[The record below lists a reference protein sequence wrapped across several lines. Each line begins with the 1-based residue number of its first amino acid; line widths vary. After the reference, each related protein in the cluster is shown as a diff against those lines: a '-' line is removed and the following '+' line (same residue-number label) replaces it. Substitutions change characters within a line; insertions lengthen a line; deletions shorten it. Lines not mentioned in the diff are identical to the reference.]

1 MMSQKEF
8 NLSDTFI
15 LKVLISI
22 CTGMLVCRTK
32 QLMLNKNCSIS

>member
-15 LKVLISI
+15 LKVLSI